1 MLGLAKF
8 FKTKRAVNNLYFVV
22 TWSRDMSVIMN
33 KIEVKNMKTF
43 LKLTNQNKLIN
54 DEFISFIIYYSRK
67 KNHNSIIMKQPIKL
81 PFSYTRE
88 DVLIEEI

>member
-1 MLGLAKF
+1 
-8 FKTKRAVNNLYFVV
+8 
-22 TWSRDMSVIMN
+22 
-33 KIEVKNMKTF
+33 MKTF

-54 DEFISFIIYYSRK
+54 DEFISFIINYSRK